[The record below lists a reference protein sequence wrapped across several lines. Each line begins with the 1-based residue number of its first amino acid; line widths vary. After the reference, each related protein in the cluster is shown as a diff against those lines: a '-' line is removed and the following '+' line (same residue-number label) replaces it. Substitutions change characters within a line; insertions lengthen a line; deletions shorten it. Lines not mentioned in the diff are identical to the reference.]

1 MKKYYAVVVAIVLVV
16 LSIQLWQHRQSH
28 RPPLT
33 LTVQAAV
40 PEFNSEPIDPLPL
53 NVKLDERKV
62 KLGEQLFN
70 EPTLSRDNSI
80 SCASCHRLNNGGA
93 DGLPHSVGVGGA
105 VNDVN
110 APTVLNAAFNFK
122 QFWDGHAA
130 TLEEQVD
137 GPTEHPKE
145 MGSSWAEIIRK
156 LNSSP
161 HYVGQFSAIYP
172 EGISRPNI
180 KDAIATFERSLITP
194 NSRFDRYLRGE
205 KDAMNEDELNG
216 YRLFK
221 GYGCTSC
228 HQGTNV
234 GGNLFERFGAVR
246 DYFRDR
252 GNITKADLGRYN
264 VTGIE
269 RDKYVF
275 KVPGLRN
282 VALTAPYF
290 HDGSAATLEDAVQVM
305 STYQL
310 GRSLTASETKDIVKF
325 LNALTG
331 EYKGKGL

>member
-1 MKKYYAVVVAIVLVV
+1 MKKYYAVTVAVVLVI
-16 LSIQLWQHRQSH
+16 LALQLWRRRQSH
-28 RPPLT
+28 HAPLT

-40 PEFNSEPIDPLPL
+40 PAFNSEPIDPLPF
-53 NVKLDERKV
+53 NVSGDERKV

-70 EPTLSRDNSI
+70 EPSLSRDNSI
-80 SCASCHRLNNGGA
+80 SCASCHHLNNGGT

-145 MGSSWAEIIRK
+145 MGSSWPEIIRK
-156 LNSSP
+156 LNASP
-161 HYVGQFSAIYP
+161 HYMSQFSSIYP
-172 EGISRPNI
+172 DGISRPNI
-180 KDAIATFERSLITP
+180 KDAIASFERTLITP
-194 NSRFDRYLRGE
+194 NSRFDRYLRGQ
-205 KDAMNEDELNG
+205 KDALDEDELNG

-221 GYGCTSC
+221 SYGCTSC
-228 HQGTNV
+228 HQGMNV

-246 DYFRDR
+246 DYFHDR

-264 VTGIE
+264 VTGNE

-290 HDGSAATLEDAVQVM
+290 HDGSAATLEDAVKVM

-310 GRSLTASETKDIVKF
+310 GRSLTPSETKDIVKF
-325 LNALTG
+325 LNTLTG